1 MNGADWVVIAI
12 LVTSMYTGWR
22 KGMLITLIEF
32 FKWIASIVIARI
44 FYQPFTDALRLYVWD
59 PLPQITG
66 YVRTYL
72 YSILGYKEGI
82 SQSLTLSQMTEAVQ
96 KLNFPEALTTVVMTA
111 IGDKAIGTTVDF
123 VNEIAGHMAEMI
135 VYGLGFLILILLLL
149 IAFGILALV
158 AKVVSKL
165 PLIKEL
171 NHGGGLLIG
180 AAVGLISV
188 YFVLA
193 MLTFFQTFAFARE
206 AVSLVEQS
214 TFAIYFYNHNLLQYV
229 FNAVLIEGTLK
240 L

>member
-1 MNGADWVVIAI
+1 
-12 LVTSMYTGWR
+12 
-22 KGMLITLIEF
+22 
-32 FKWIASIVIARI
+32 
-44 FYQPFTDALRLYVWD
+44 
-59 PLPQITG
+59 
-66 YVRTYL
+66 
-72 YSILGYKEGI
+72 
-82 SQSLTLSQMTEAVQ
+82 MTEAVQ
-96 KLNFPEALTTVVMTA
+96 KLNFPEALTTAVMTA

-193 MLTFFQTFAFARE
+193 MLTFFQTFSFARE